1 MEQQLSDP
9 TYLELLLGHLDV
21 CKDVCDDFGVN
32 TVLSP
37 LRKQDGKNAAPVVV
51 GFVVKS
57 YRDPNKV
64 GTFASDSNGEFQF
77 APDPYFDDEDWD
89 VLEDQIRALAEEDA
103 ELDGDDEMDESDWR
117 KDLPEVVDRIP
128 EEEDVIV
135 DVSKK
140 WVDKIM
146 SDMGICPFTKG
157 ADMAGLPMGKV
168 FYTVERSV
176 SVEEMYA
183 RYWEEVV
190 RVEQMPEKDLSTTL
204 LIAPEF
210 LIDNIEMFENFSNTL
225 THPMESLQVE
235 VRSVCVCLSVY
246 VLCVVFYW

>member
-1 MEQQLSDP
+1 M
-9 TYLELLLGHLDV
+9 GHLDV

-37 LRKQDGKNAAPVVV
+37 LQERKGGKNVVV

-64 GTFASDSNGEFQF
+64 GTFASVGAEGGSGELQF

-89 VLEDQIRALAEEDA
+89 ILEDQIRAAAREDE
-103 ELDGDDEMDESDWR
+103 ELDEEEGEQGNESDWG
-117 KDLPEVVDRIP
+117 DLPQVVEDRIP
-128 EEEDVIV
+128 QDNDVIV

-140 WVDKIM
+140 WVNKIM

-168 FYTVERSV
+168 FYTVERTM

-190 RVEQMPEKDLSTTL
+190 RVEETPEKELSTTL

-210 LIDNIEMFENFSNTL
+210 LIDNVEMFENFSNTL
-225 THPMESLQVE
+225 TQPMESLQVE
-235 VRSVCVCLSVY
+235 VRKQGKVKYRLLFACMYECM
-246 VLCVVFYW
+246 